1 MIPHVIKLSKSGSTK
16 GVFVEPIQYAAR
28 DDLDSKAKG
37 LAPIPEEDM
46 GCVNIDFDLDTE
58 EQRLWLGQ
66 AMTATSSLSVRF
78 QGNPVYHVSISW
90 PEGEHPTR
98 EQCEKTVHHFM
109 KGVGME
115 ENEAFWA
122 IHRDTDNDHLHMI
135 VNKVHPERGIVT
147 GPPRFDYALLHR
159 LAREVELD
167 QGWSHDVG
175 AYVVTEPNPG
185 EPQIMRRDIAVKMG
199 LWKEDEIRRPNVSS
213 HAHAAAQRL
222 GAEPF
227 QVWIAGQ
234 PAKDLREAIH
244 QPGATWENAHQ
255 ALAKHGLRIEPKGS
269 GMVVTSTLAD
279 GQVVAAKASQ
289 LGRWASKAALEKKLG
304 PYQPA
309 SALQGE
315 RAAQSYQG
323 HIDTAKVRP
332 DHPRELE
339 PATDTK
345 RATRREERARARE
358 DLAKRF
364 EDEQKRW
371 KESRALMRSE
381 MRERHL
387 GERKQLQVDLRSER
401 KTVLAK
407 DKAEGVPFKVSQSLF
422 AYRAAQRREEL
433 QKRQALERR
442 ALAVEIRRSLDW
454 HGWLEKQ
461 AEQGDEAAKAALRG
475 LRYREQRKSKKYQ
488 EQDGIEGEELD
499 PLHKLTVA
507 ALHAEIDHKRQLVI
521 YRGQDGREKFTD
533 TGPRLVMQDKDDDT
547 LEAALRVAAQK
558 YGGKVD
564 ITGSSEFR
572 ERAARQAVRLG
583 IKVANED
590 LQAIVLDEQAR
601 MHQQRAPKWATKES
615 RGSDQA
621 RKRKNSEP
629 EPSGKA
635 SGLSPELGDKPTPQG
650 PRPAP
655 PQQAAAAPK
664 KQAPEDDP
672 HRREKQ
678 VMEQAIERWIDGDCS
693 GGPVKAFIAE
703 HDRATRQGAD
713 GRKLIAEV
721 VDRVITQRGA
731 DSAPAMRGFI
741 AEMDRQRKREQGM
754 GR

>member
-66 AMTATSSLSVRF
+66 AMTATSSRSVRF

-98 EQCEKTVHHFM
+98 EECEKTVHHIM

-122 IHRDTDNDHLHMI
+122 MHRDTDNDHLHMI

-167 QGWSHDVG
+167 QGWSHDAG

-185 EPQIMRRDIAVKMG
+185 EPQIMRRDIAVKME
-199 LWKEDEIRRPNVSS
+199 LWKEEEIRRPNVSS

-222 GAEPF
+222 GADPF

-244 QPGATWENAHQ
+244 QPGTTWESAHQ
-255 ALAKHGLRIEPKGS
+255 AMAKHGLRIEPKGT

-304 PYQPA
+304 PYRPP
-309 SALQGE
+309 SALAEQ
-315 RAAQSYQG
+315 AAHSYQE
-323 HIDTAKVRP
+323 HVESAKTRSE
-332 DHPRELE
+332 HRHAEE
-339 PATDTK
+339 PATDAK
-345 RATRREERARARE
+345 RAARREERARARE

-364 EDEQKRW
+364 EAEQKRW
-371 KESRALMRSE
+371 KESRTQMRSD

-387 GERKQLQVDLRSER
+387 GERKQLQADLRDER
-401 KTVLAK
+401 KSALAK
-407 DKAEGVPFKVSQSLF
+407 DKADGVPFKVSQSLF
-422 AYRAAQRREEL
+422 AYRAALRREEL
-433 QKRQALERR
+433 QKRHAVERR
-442 ALAVEIRRSLDW
+442 AQAVEVRRSLDW
-454 HGWLEKQ
+454 HAWLEKQ
-461 AEQGDEAAKAALRG
+461 AEQGDEAAKAAVRG

-499 PLHKLTVA
+499 PLRKLTVA

-533 TGPRLVMQDKDDDT
+533 TGPRLVMQDKADDT
-547 LEAALRVAAQK
+547 LEAALRMAAQK
-558 YGGKVD
+558 FGGKVD
-564 ITGSSEFR
+564 ITGNSEFR
-572 ERAARQAVRLG
+572 ERATRQAVRLG
-583 IKVANED
+583 IKVANAD
-590 LQAIVLDEQAR
+590 LQAIVADEQAR
-601 MHQQRAPKWATKES
+601 MHGERAPRRATKES
-615 RGSDQA
+615 WGPDQTQE
-621 RKRKNSEP
+621 RRRSEP
-629 EPSGKA
+629 RSSEKTSD
-635 SGLSPELGDKPTPQG
+635 LSPELVDKPTPQS
-650 PRPAP
+650 PRPPSRRHSAESP
-655 PQQAAAAPK
+655 E
-664 KQAPEDDP
+664 KQATAPAPISPKRAMEYA
-672 HRREKQ
+672 
-678 VMEQAIERWIDGDCS
+678 MEQWLDGDRS
-693 GGPVKAFIAE
+693 SGPVKAFIAA

-713 GRKLIAEV
+713 GRKLIADV
-721 VDRVITQRGA
+721 VDRVITRRGEGVDQA
-731 DSAPAMRGFI
+731 VGGFI
-741 AEMDRQRKREQGM
+741 AEIGRQRNREQGV

>member
-37 LAPIPEEDM
+37 LAPIPNEDM

-66 AMTATSSLSVRF
+66 AMTATSSRSVRF

-98 EQCEKTVHHFM
+98 EQCERAVHHFM
-109 KGVGME
+109 QGVGME

-167 QGWSHDVG
+167 QGWSHDAG

-185 EPQIMRRDIAVKMG
+185 EPQIMRRDIAVKME
-199 LWKEDEIRRPNVSS
+199 LWKEEEIRRPNVSS

-222 GAEPF
+222 GADPF

-244 QPGATWENAHQ
+244 QPGATWESAHQ
-255 ALAKHGLRIEPKGS
+255 AMAKHGIRIEPKGS
-269 GMVVTSTLAD
+269 GMVVTSTLTD

-304 PYQPA
+304 PYRPP
-309 SALQGE
+309 SALAEQ
-315 RAAQSYQG
+315 AAHSYQE
-323 HIDTAKVRP
+323 HVESAKTRSE
-332 DHPRELE
+332 HRHAEE
-339 PATDTK
+339 PATDAK
-345 RATRREERARARE
+345 RAARREERARARE

-364 EDEQKRW
+364 EAEKKRW
-371 KESRALMRSE
+371 KESRTQMRSDL
-381 MRERHL
+381 RERHQ
-387 GERKQLQVDLRSER
+387 GERKQLQVDLRDER
-401 KTVLAK
+401 KSALVK
-407 DKAEGVPFKVSQSLF
+407 DKADGVPFKVSQSLF

-433 QKRQALERR
+433 QKRQELERR
-442 ALAVEIRRSLDW
+442 AMAVEMRRSLDW
-454 HGWLEKQ
+454 RTWLERQ
-461 AEQGDEAAKAALRG
+461 AEQGHEAAKAALRG

-499 PLHKLTVA
+499 PLRKLTVA

-521 YRGQDGREKFTD
+521 YRGQDGRERFTD
-533 TGPRLVMQDKDDDT
+533 TGPRIVMQDKADDT
-547 LEAALRVAAQK
+547 LEAALRMAAQK
-558 YGGKVD
+558 FGGKVD

-583 IKVANED
+583 IKVANVD
-590 LQAIVLDEQAR
+590 LQAIVADEQAR
-601 MHQQRAPKWATKES
+601 MHQQRAPARATKES
-615 RGSDQA
+615 RDTDQTQE
-621 RKRKNSEP
+621 RKHSEP
-629 EPSGKA
+629 GSLEKTSD
-635 SGLSPELGDKPTPQG
+635 LSPELVDKPTPQS
-650 PRPAP
+650 PRPASRRHSAESP
-655 PQQAAAAPK
+655 E
-664 KQAPEDDP
+664 KQATAPAPISPKRAMEYA
-672 HRREKQ
+672 
-678 VMEQAIERWIDGDCS
+678 MEQWLDGDRS
-693 GGPVKAFIAE
+693 SGPVKAFIAA

-713 GRKLIAEV
+713 GRKLIADV
-721 VDRVITQRGA
+721 VDRVITRRGEGVDQA
-731 DSAPAMRGFI
+731 VGGFI
-741 AEMDRQRKREQGM
+741 AEIGRQRNREQGV

>member
-37 LAPIPEEDM
+37 LSPIPEEDM

-66 AMTATSSLSVRF
+66 AMTATSSRSVRF

-98 EQCEKTVHHFM
+98 EQCEKTVHHMM

-167 QGWSHDVG
+167 QGWSHDAG

-185 EPQIMRRDIAVKMG
+185 GPQIMRRDIAVKRG
-199 LWKEDEIRRPNVSS
+199 LWKEDEVRRPNLTRQMIAVSEKI
-213 HAHAAAQRL
+213 

-227 QVWIAGQ
+227 HTWIAGQ

-244 QPGATWENAHQ
+244 QHGATWESAHQ
-255 ALAKHGLRIEPKGS
+255 AMAKHGLRIEPKGS

-304 PYQPA
+304 PYRTP
-309 SALQGE
+309 SALAEQ
-315 RAAQSYQG
+315 AAHSYQE
-323 HIDTAKVRP
+323 HVESAKTRSE
-332 DHPRELE
+332 HRHAEE
-339 PATDTK
+339 PATDAK
-345 RATRREERARARE
+345 RAARREERARARE
-358 DLAKRF
+358 DLARRF
-364 EDEQKRW
+364 EAEQKRW
-371 KESRALMRSE
+371 KESRTQMRSDL
-381 MRERHL
+381 RERHL
-387 GERKQLQVDLRSER
+387 GERKQLQADLREER
-401 KTVLAK
+401 KSALAK
-407 DKAEGVPFKVSQSLF
+407 DKADGVPFKVSQSLF

-442 ALAVEIRRSLDW
+442 AMAVEMRRSLDW
-454 HGWLEKQ
+454 RTWLEHQ

-499 PLHKLTVA
+499 PLRKLTVA

-533 TGPRLVMQDKDDDT
+533 TGPRIVMQDKADDT
-547 LEAALRVAAQK
+547 LEAALRMAAQK

-564 ITGSSEFR
+564 VTGSSEFR

-583 IKVANED
+583 IKVANAD
-590 LQAIVLDEQAR
+590 LQAIVTDEQAR
-601 MHQQRAPKWATKES
+601 MHQQREPAWQTKES
-615 RGSDQA
+615 RETGQTQE
-621 RKRKNSEP
+621 RKFSEP
-629 EPSGKA
+629 GSSEKTSD
-635 SGLSPELGDKPTPQG
+635 LSPEFGDKPTPHSS
-650 PRPAP
+650 RPAP
-655 PQQAAAAPK
+655 RHHSAESPE
-664 KQAPEDDP
+664 KQATAPAP
-672 HRREKQ
+672 ISPTQAMEKA
-678 VMEQAIERWIDGDCS
+678 MEKWLDGDRS
-693 GGPVKAFIAE
+693 SGPVKAFIAE
-703 HDRATRQGAD
+703 HDRATRQGAN
-713 GRKLIAEV
+713 GHTLIAEV
-721 VDRVITQRGA
+721 VDRVVTRRGDGVDA
-731 DSAPAMRGFI
+731 DLGGFMVSI
-741 AEMDRQRKREQGM
+741 ERQRKREQGM

>member
-1 MIPHVIKLSKSGSTK
+1 MIPHVIKIRKQGPTK
-16 GVFVEPIQYAAR
+16 GVFVEPVQYAAR
-28 DDLDSKAKG
+28 DDLESKAKG
-37 LAPIPEEDM
+37 LKPIPLEDM
-46 GCVNIDFDLDTE
+46 GCVNLDFDLDSE
-58 EQRLWLGQ
+58 EERLW
-66 AMTATSSLSVRF
+66 AADVMSTSARRSTRF

-109 KGVGME
+109 HGVGME

-167 QGWSHDVG
+167 QGWSHDAG

-199 LWKEDEIRRPNVSS
+199 LWKEEEIRRPNVSS

-227 QVWIAGQ
+227 QVWIAGP
-234 PAKDLREAIH
+234 PAKDLRDAIH
-244 QPGATWENAHQ
+244 QPGATWESAHG

-304 PYQPA
+304 PYRPP
-309 SALQGE
+309 SAHAE
-315 RAAQSYQG
+315 KAADSYQE
-323 HIDTAKVRP
+323 HVESAKTRSEHRHA
-332 DHPRELE
+332 DE
-339 PATDTK
+339 PATDAK
-345 RATRREERARARE
+345 RAARREERARARE

-364 EDEQKRW
+364 EAEQKRW
-371 KESRALMRSE
+371 KESRTQMRSDL
-381 MRERHL
+381 RERHL
-387 GERKQLQVDLRSER
+387 GERKQLQADLREER
-401 KTVLAK
+401 KSALAK
-407 DKAEGVPFKVSQSLF
+407 DKADGVPFKVSQSLF
-422 AYRAAQRREEL
+422 AYRAALRREEL
-433 QKRQALERR
+433 QKRQAVERR
-442 ALAVEIRRSLDW
+442 AQAVEARRSLDW
-454 HGWLEKQ
+454 HAWLEKQ

-499 PLHKLTVA
+499 PLRKLTVA

-521 YRGQDGREKFTD
+521 YRGRDGREKFTD
-533 TGPRLVMQDKDDDT
+533 TGPRIVMQDKADDT
-547 LEAALRVAAQK
+547 LEAALRMAAQK

-583 IKVANED
+583 IKVANAD
-590 LQAIVLDEQAR
+590 LQVIMADEQAQ
-601 MHQQRAPKWATKES
+601 MHQQRAPARAITD
-615 RGSDQA
+615 RRDTDQTQE
-621 RKRKNSEP
+621 RKHSEP
-629 EPSGKA
+629 GLRDKTSD
-635 SGLSPELGDKPTPQG
+635 LSPELVDKPTPHRSG
-650 PRPAP
+650 PAP
-655 PQQAAAAPK
+655 RHHSAESPE
-664 KQAPEDDP
+664 KQATAPAPISPKRAME
-672 HRREKQ
+672 HA
-678 VMEQAIERWIDGDCS
+678 MEQWLDGDRS
-693 GGPVKAFIAE
+693 SGPVKAFIAA
-703 HDRATRQGAD
+703 HDRATRQGAN
-713 GRKLIAEV
+713 GHTLIAEV
-721 VDRVITQRGA
+721 VDRVVTRRGDGVDA
-731 DSAPAMRGFI
+731 DLGGFMASI
-741 AEMDRQRKREQGM
+741 ERQRKREQGI